1 MEYNT
6 QRSHLTIPVYGRNI
20 QKMID
25 QCIAIEDKEKR
36 TKTAE
41 LIINV
46 MSQMTPKN
54 REIGDFKQKLWD
66 HIMIISDFKLDVD
79 SPYPPPDRSIL
90 TSKPEKVP
98 YQDNHIRFRHYG
110 KNIEAMIKKAVEF
123 PEGNEKDTLVK
134 TIANHMKKSYLNWNR
149 SSVDDSLILLH
160 LDELSGHQLK
170 PDANMKLARTSDILA
185 MNKKKKAPVKTNNNN
200 KGRKKYQ

>member
-6 QRSHLTIPVYGRNI
+6 QRNHLTIPVYGRNI

-25 QCIAIEDKEKR
+25 QCIAIEDREKR

-66 HIMIISDFKLDVD
+66 HLMIISDFRLDVD

-110 KNIEAMIKKAVEF
+110 KNIEMMIKKAVEY

-134 TIANHMKKSYLNWNR
+134 VIANHMKKSYLNWNR

-160 LDELSGHQLK
+160 LEELSGHQLK
-170 PDANMKLARTSDILA
+170 LDTNMKLARTSDILV
-185 MNKKKKAPVKTNNNN
+185 MSKKKKVSVKTNNNN

>member
-6 QRSHLTIPVYGRNI
+6 QRSHLTIPVYGRNV

-25 QCIAIEDKEKR
+25 QCIAIEDREKR

-54 REIGDFKQKLWD
+54 KEIGDFRQKLWD
-66 HIMIISDFKLDVD
+66 HLMIISEFRLDVD
-79 SPYPPPDRSIL
+79 SPYPPPDRSVL
-90 TSKPEKVP
+90 TSKPDKVP
-98 YQDNHIRFRHYG
+98 YQDNHIRYRHYG
-110 KNIEAMIKKAVEF
+110 KNIELMIQKAVEY

-134 TIANHMKKSYLNWNR
+134 VIANHMKKSYLNWNR

-160 LDELSGHQLK
+160 LEELSGHQLK
-170 PDANMKLARTSDILA
+170 LDTNIKLARTSDILA
-185 MNKKKKAPVKTNNNN
+185 MSKKKKAPVKTNNNN

>member
-6 QRSHLTIPVYGRNI
+6 QRNHLTIPVYGRNI

-25 QCIAIEDKEKR
+25 QCIALEDREKR

-66 HIMIISDFKLDVD
+66 HLMIISDFRLDVD

-90 TSKPEKVP
+90 TSKPDKVP
-98 YQDNHIRFRHYG
+98 YQDNHIRYRHYG
-110 KNIEAMIKKAVEF
+110 KNIEMMILKAVEY

-134 TIANHMKKSYLNWNR
+134 VIANHMKKSYLNWNR
-149 SSVDDSLILLH
+149 ASVDDSLILLH
-160 LDELSGHQLK
+160 LEELSGHQLK
-170 PDANMKLARTSDILA
+170 PDKNMKLTRTSDILA
-185 MNKKKKAPVKTNNNN
+185 MSKKKKAPVKTNNNH